1 MKPRFLLPSVILGL
15 LGVASVLS
23 AAPAKA
29 RHTSNVPSDLA
40 TIEQRQ
46 TVVELANRLS
56 QPADLP
62 TVPDD
67 LKTPFAP
74 PGFDKPDPV
83 EKRGL
88 PSTAAPNANAGAGP
102 AAVVKQSTPRD
113 ILETIA
119 SKVNSTSSVT
129 MGGVTS
135 LFVKLPNGGQKRLKV
150 GDRLTITFEGSD
162 YELEITS
169 ITSTDFTLSL
179 NNEKITRPIKSG
191 KTK

>member
-1 MKPRFLLPSVILGL
+1 MNPRFLLFTVLSGL
-15 LGVASVLS
+15 LGTASVLS
-23 AAPAKA
+23 AASAKA
-29 RHTSNVPSDLA
+29 RSTSNVQSDLA

-46 TVVELANRLS
+46 TVVELATRLS

-67 LKTPFAP
+67 LKSPFSP
-74 PGFDKPDPV
+74 QGFDKPDPV

-88 PSTAAPNANAGAGP
+88 PSSAAPSANAGPG
-102 AAVVKQSTPRD
+102 AAPKATTPRD

-119 SKVNSTSSVT
+119 SKVNSTSSIT
-129 MGGVTS
+129 LGGVNWM
-135 LFVKLPNGGQKRLKV
+135 FVRLPSGGQKRLKV

>member
-1 MKPRFLLPSVILGL
+1 MNLRFLLSAVMVAL
-15 LGVASVLS
+15 LGAGSALS
-23 AAPAKA
+23 AAAAKA
-29 RHTSNVPSDLA
+29 RRTSNVQSDLA

-46 TVVELANRLS
+46 SVVELANRLS

-62 TVPDD
+62 AVPDD
-67 LKTPFAP
+67 LKTPFTPA
-74 PGFDKPDPV
+74 GFDRPDPV

-88 PSTAAPNANAGAGP
+88 TSTAPSAAAGP
-102 AAVVKQSTPRD
+102 SAVAKPVTPRD

-135 LFVKLPNGGQKRLKV
+135 LFVKLPGGGQKRLKV

>member
-1 MKPRFLLPSVILGL
+1 MNARFLLSAVISGL
-15 LGVASVLS
+15 FGAASVLS
-23 AAPAKA
+23 AAPAKTK
-29 RHTSNVPSDLA
+29 RTSNVQSDLA

-46 TVVELANRLS
+46 SVVELANRLS
-56 QPADLP
+56 QPADP
-62 TVPDD
+62 PAVPDD
-67 LKTPFAP
+67 LKTPFTPA
-74 PGFDKPDPV
+74 GFDRPDPV

-88 PSTAAPNANAGAGP
+88 PTLAPSANAGP
-102 AAVVKQSTPRD
+102 NAAPKPTTPRD

-119 SKVNSTSSVT
+119 SKVQSTSSIT
-129 MGGVTS
+129 LGGVNWM
-135 LFVKLPNGGQKRLKV
+135 FVKLPGGGQKRLKV
-150 GDRLTITFEGSD
+150 GDKLTITFEGSD

>member
-1 MKPRFLLPSVILGL
+1 MKPRLPRSIVIVAFLGA
-15 LGVASVLS
+15 ASALS
-23 AAPAKA
+23 AAPK
-29 RHTSNVPSDLA
+29 RVRSTSNVQSDLA

-46 TVVELANRLS
+46 SVVELANHLS

-62 TVPDD
+62 AIPDD
-67 LKTPFAP
+67 LKTPFTP
-74 PGFDKPDPV
+74 VGFDRPDPV

-88 PSTAAPNANAGAGP
+88 PAAPSANAGPTAAP
-102 AAVVKQSTPRD
+102 KQVTPRD

-119 SKVNSTSSVT
+119 SKVNSTSSLT
-129 MGGVTS
+129 RGGVAF
-135 LFVKLPNGGQKRLKV
+135 LFVKLPGGGEKRLKV

>member
-1 MKPRFLLPSVILGL
+1 MNPRLLLSIVIVAL
-15 LGVASVLS
+15 LGAASALS
-23 AAPAKA
+23 AAPK
-29 RHTSNVPSDLA
+29 RVRSTSNVQSDLA

-46 TVVELANRLS
+46 SVVELANHLS

-62 TVPDD
+62 AIPDD
-67 LKTPFAP
+67 LKTPFTP
-74 PGFDKPDPV
+74 VGFDRPDPV

-88 PSTAAPNANAGAGP
+88 PSAAPSANAGP
-102 AAVVKQSTPRD
+102 NAAPKQVTPRD

-119 SKVNSTSSVT
+119 SKVNSTSSIT

-135 LFVKLPNGGQKRLKV
+135 LFVKLPGGGQKRLKV
-150 GDRLTITFEGSD
+150 GDKLTITFEGSD
-162 YELEITS
+162 YELEIAA
-169 ITSTDFTLSL
+169 IDSTTFTLSL